1 VAFVDIKEIYK
12 VKSKMAK
19 TFEQLGLSAQL
30 TKALAENGFKAPF
43 PIQETA
49 IPLILQGKDVVG
61 QAHTGTG
68 KTAAF
73 GLPILQQIKPGG
85 SVQVLILAPTRE
97 LAVQVTDEINRFAK
111 YTGIKAVTIYGGQS
125 INLQLDKLRRGVQI
139 IVATPG
145 RLIDHIKQGSII
157 LDDVRFVVL
166 DEADRMLDMGFIDDI
181 KFILFYVNDDRQTCL
196 FSATMPPEILRLAE
210 EYMRPNK
217 TERIRLNEEEITL
230 ETIDQSYL
238 VVEEREKFR
247 HLMDFIRT
255 NQKAKSQTIVFAA
268 TKQRADRIA
277 YKLRQEGFNAVTIH
291 GDLSQK
297 QRDHAM
303 HKFKRGSEDIL
314 VATDIAARGIDVPS
328 VGNVINYDVPEDPN
342 VYFHRIGRTA
352 RAGGEGKAIS
362 LVSNDRV
369 SDFGRILAQ
378 TKLPIRKLNDE
389 LGVVVPVI
397 AQRQASFGRGG
408 GYWWRSGGRS
418 GGGYGSRSGGGYGS
432 RSGGGY
438 GSRSGGG
445 YGSRSGS
452 YHNEHEGQRRY
463 GSGDGGGGSG
473 GYRGNSRSN
482 SGYGRDRRRSRY
494 GSNDG
499 YSGGSNNNN
508 Y

>member
-1 VAFVDIKEIYK
+1 
-12 VKSKMAK
+12 MTK
-19 TFEQLGLSAQL
+19 TFEELGLSAQL
-30 TKALAENGFKAPF
+30 TKALTENGFKAPF

-49 IPLILQGKDVVG
+49 IPLILHGKDVVG

-85 SVQVLILAPTRE
+85 PVQVLILAPTRE
-97 LAVQVTDEINRFAK
+97 LAVQVTDEIIRFAK
-111 YTGIKAVTIYGGQS
+111 YTGIRAATIYGGQS
-125 INLQLDKLRRGVQI
+125 INLQLDKLRRGIQI

-181 KFILFYVNDDRQTCL
+181 KFILFYVNEDRQTCL

-210 EYMRPNK
+210 EYMRQNK
-217 TERIRLNEEEITL
+217 IEHVRLNEEEITL

-238 VVEEREKFR
+238 VVEEREKFK
-247 HLMDFIRT
+247 HLMDFIRR
-255 NQKAKSQTIVFAA
+255 NQNAKSQTIVFAA

-277 YKLRQEGFNAVTIH
+277 YKLRQEGFSAVTIH

-297 QRDHAM
+297 QRDNAM
-303 HKFKRGSEDIL
+303 HKFKRGAEDIL
-314 VATDIAARGIDVPS
+314 VATDIAARGIDVPAI
-328 VGNVINYDVPEDPN
+328 GNVINYDVPEDPN
-342 VYFHRIGRTA
+342 LYFHRIGRTA

-362 LVSNDRV
+362 LVSNDRI
-369 SDFGRILAQ
+369 SDFERILAQ

-397 AQRQASFGRGG
+397 AQRQPSFGRGG
-408 GYWWRSGGRS
+408 GYRWR
-418 GGGYGSRSGGGYGS
+418 GGYGSRSGY
-432 RSGGGY
+432 RNERGGGERHY
-438 GSRSGGG
+438 GG
-445 YGSRSGS
+445 
-452 YHNEHEGQRRY
+452 
-463 GSGDGGGGSG
+463 GGGGSS
-473 GYRGNSRSN
+473 GYRGSRSQ
-482 SGYGRDRRRSRY
+482 SGYGRDRRSSRY
-494 GSNDG
+494 GNSRG
-499 YSGGSNNNN
+499 YGGGKNNN

>member
-1 VAFVDIKEIYK
+1 
-12 VKSKMAK
+12 
-19 TFEQLGLSAQL
+19 
-30 TKALAENGFKAPF
+30 
-43 PIQETA
+43 
-49 IPLILQGKDVVG
+49 
-61 QAHTGTG
+61 
-68 KTAAF
+68 
-73 GLPILQQIKPGG
+73 
-85 SVQVLILAPTRE
+85 
-97 LAVQVTDEINRFAK
+97 
-111 YTGIKAVTIYGGQS
+111 
-125 INLQLDKLRRGVQI
+125 
-139 IVATPG
+139 
-145 RLIDHIKQGSII
+145 
-157 LDDVRFVVL
+157 
-166 DEADRMLDMGFIDDI
+166 
-181 KFILFYVNDDRQTCL
+181 
-196 FSATMPPEILRLAE
+196 
-210 EYMRPNK
+210 MRPNK

-408 GYWWRSGGRS
+408 GYRWRSGSRS
-418 GGGYGSRSGGGYGS
+418 GGYGSRSGGYGS
-432 RSGGGY
+432 RSGGY
-438 GSRSGGG
+438 GSRSGG
-445 YGSRSGS
+445 YGSRSGG

-499 YSGGSNNNN
+499 YSGSSNNNN

>member
-1 VAFVDIKEIYK
+1 MAFVDIKQKIYK
-12 VKSKMAK
+12 VKRNMTK
-19 TFEQLGLSAQL
+19 TFEELGLSAQL

-85 SVQVLILAPTRE
+85 PVQVLILAPTRE

-111 YTGIKAVTIYGGQS
+111 YTGIKSVTIYGGQS

-181 KFILFYVNDDRQTCL
+181 KFILFYVNEDRQTCL
-196 FSATMPPEILRLAE
+196 FSATIPPEITRLAD
-210 EYMRPNK
+210 EYMRQNK
-217 TERIRLNEEEITL
+217 IEHVRLNEEEITL

-238 VVEEREKFR
+238 VVEEREKFK
-247 HLMDFIRT
+247 HLTDFIRR
-255 NQKAKSQTIVFAA
+255 NQNAKSQTIVFAA
-268 TKQRADRIA
+268 TKQRADRLA
-277 YKLRQEGFNAVTIH
+277 YKLRQDGFSAVTIH

-297 QRDHAM
+297 QRDYAM
-303 HKFKRGSEDIL
+303 HKFKKGAEDIL
-314 VATDIAARGIDVPS
+314 VATDIAARGIDVPAI
-328 VGNVINYDVPEDPN
+328 GNVINYDVPEDPN

-352 RAGGEGKAIS
+352 RALGEGKAIS

-369 SDFGRILAQ
+369 SDFGRILAK

-389 LGVVVPVI
+389 LGIVVPVI
-397 AQRQASFGRGG
+397 AQRQASFGRSG
-408 GYWWRSGGRS
+408 GYRPR
-418 GGGYGSRSGGGYGS
+418 GGYGSRNGYRNEYGG
-432 RSGGGY
+432 
-438 GSRSGGG
+438 
-445 YGSRSGS
+445 
-452 YHNEHEGQRRY
+452 GQRRY
-463 GSGDGGGGSG
+463 GRGDGGGGSG
-473 GYRGNSRSN
+473 GYGRSRTRP
-482 SGYGRDRRRSRY
+482 GYGRDRRRSRY
-494 GSNDG
+494 G
-499 YSGGSNNNN
+499 YSGSSNNNN
-508 Y
+508 NY